1 MELTG
6 RLTGDAVVKT
16 LPDERQVVNFSI
28 AINDYVKRKEEKE
41 GKEFTLYV
49 SCGYWK
55 STGVASKLLK
65 GTIVEVSGRMYVRA
79 YMGTDNEPKASLNI
93 HCNSIKVHG
102 SRGVNNSSS
111 SDILEPSTGE
121 SKIENIAAITE
132 PAEDLPF

>member
-6 RLTGDAVVKT
+6 RLTSDAVVKT

-28 AINDYVKRKEEKE
+28 AINDYVRRKDETE

-55 STGVASKLLK
+55 NTAVSTRLLK
-65 GTIVEVSGRMYVRA
+65 GSIVEISGRMYVRA
-79 YMGTDNEPKASLNI
+79 YMGTDNEPKASLHL
-93 HCNSIKVHG
+93 HCNTIKVHTSKGLKVSG
-102 SRGVNNSSS
+102 SSEAT
-111 SDILEPSTGE
+111 DEQPQETQ
-121 SKIENIAAITE
+121 IENIAAITE